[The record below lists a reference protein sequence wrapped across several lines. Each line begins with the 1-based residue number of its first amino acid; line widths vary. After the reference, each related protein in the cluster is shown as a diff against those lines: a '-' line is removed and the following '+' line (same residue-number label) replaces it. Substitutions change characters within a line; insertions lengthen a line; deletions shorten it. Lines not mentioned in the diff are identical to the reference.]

1 MSRVEDLLELPV
13 VVARREE
20 ILDEHLT
27 EYNRHRTV
35 GESTMKLW
43 SRTSSS
49 EQALHTAAS
58 AMLCVRIPA
67 SDRLA
72 KQGYPTFGR
81 TFNPEVGT

>member
-1 MSRVEDLLELPV
+1 
-13 VVARREE
+13 
-20 ILDEHLT
+20 
-27 EYNRHRTV
+27 
-35 GESTMKLW
+35 MKLW

-72 KQGYPTFGR
+72 KQGYPTFGT